1 MTSFVIKTTELLV
14 FCLPFIKLLVIIGIM
29 AAAVFYLF
37 RVRFIR
43 LWVRLCT
50 RIAGALLVLP
60 LGAALLLLLLMVVR
74 NTRPRVLVSPDSQ
87 HVAEYS
93 YEAGFL
99 GRDSTFVTVRKRWS
113 IFPDVGYQYA
123 GPSDW
128 TDTDV
133 RWLSNEQLLVRY
145 RPDGEGRFQQ
155 CQARAAGIVVQCA
168 AKK

>member
-1 MTSFVIKTTELLV
+1 MTSFVIKITELLV
-14 FCLPFIKLLVIIGIM
+14 FCLPFIKLLVIIGVM

-37 RVRFIR
+37 RVHFIR

-60 LGAALLLLLLMVVR
+60 LVAALLLLLSMVAC
-74 NTRPRVLVSPDSQ
+74 NTKPRVIVSPDSR

-113 IFPDVGYQYA
+113 IFPDVVYQYA

-128 TDTDV
+128 TDTEV

-145 RPDGEGRFQQ
+145 RPDEEGRFQQ
-155 CQARAAGIVVQCA
+155 CQPGAAGIVVQCVTT
-168 AKK
+168 K

>member
-14 FCLPFIKLLVIIGIM
+14 LCLPFIKLLVIIGVM
-29 AAAVFYLF
+29 AAGVFYLF
-37 RVRFIR
+37 RVRLIR

-50 RIAGALLVLP
+50 RIAGALLLLP
-60 LGAALLLLLLMVVR
+60 LVAALLLLLSMVAY
-74 NTRPRVLVSPDSQ
+74 NARPRVIVSPDSR

-113 IFPDVGYQYA
+113 IFPDVVYQYA

-128 TDTDV
+128 TGTEV

-155 CQARAAGIVVQCA
+155 CQTGAAGIVVQCVTT
-168 AKK
+168 K